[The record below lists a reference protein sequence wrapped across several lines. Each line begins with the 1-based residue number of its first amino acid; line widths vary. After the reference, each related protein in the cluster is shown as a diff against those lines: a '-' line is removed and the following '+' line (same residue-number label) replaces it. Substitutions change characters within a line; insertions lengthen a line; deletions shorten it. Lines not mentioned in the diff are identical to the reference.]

1 MTKNQLED
9 ILRYFKMILLATKNL
24 RGFPEVVSDNGN
36 EGWASNAVYCD
47 LGSGV
52 GAPQCNVY
60 DVKETA
66 HGCK

>member
-1 MTKNQLED
+1 MV
-9 ILRYFKMILLATKNL
+9 LLAKNL
-24 RGFPEVVSDNGN
+24 GGFPEVVSDNGN